1 MNSPLYPDTP
11 MQSKELEPGLMV
23 YECPKSGGLWIPL
36 QAYLNWKE
44 RQPEIAIPSSDDPV
58 PAQTEEPKHKALLC
72 PESGRLL
79 LRYRVGHGL
88 PFHIARSP
96 ATGGVWLEKGEWEAL
111 KSKGLH
117 VSLHLIFTAAYQRQI
132 RSAVYTQSL
141 TDTFRD
147 RIGAED
153 FAKVSEFAVWLT
165 HHPKGRDICC
175 YLLDQVDQKTQPG
188 SADPA
193 QPPTL
198 QPSTDSPI
206 Q

>member
-1 MNSPLYPDTP
+1 
-11 MQSKELEPGLMV
+11 MQSKEIEPGLRV
-23 YECPKSGGLWIPL
+23 CECPKSGGLWIPL
-36 QAYLNWKE
+36 QNYLNWKE
-44 RQPEIAIPSSDDPV
+44 QQPEIPMPTSEEPMATQ
-58 PAQTEEPKHKALLC
+58 AEEPKHKALIC

-117 VSLHLIFTAAYQRQI
+117 VSLHLVFTAAYQRQI
-132 RSAVYTQSL
+132 RSAVYMQALS
-141 TDTFRD
+141 DTFRD

-153 FAKVSEFAVWLT
+153 FAKVGEFAVWLI

-175 YLLDQVDQKTQPG
+175 YLLDQLDQNAHPEPPNPLQQALEQSQL
-188 SADPA
+188 SANP
-193 QPPTL
+193 
-198 QPSTDSPI
+198 PI